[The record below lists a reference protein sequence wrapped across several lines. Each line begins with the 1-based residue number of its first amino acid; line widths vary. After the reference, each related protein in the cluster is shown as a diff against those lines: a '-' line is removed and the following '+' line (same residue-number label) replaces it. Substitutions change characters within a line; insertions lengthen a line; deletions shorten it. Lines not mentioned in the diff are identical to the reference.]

1 MPQTLIL
8 SSAVRMFLCGTV
20 RQLSG
25 PSGGHIYPMLKPA
38 YDPDPCIFSSQL
50 WKFQQEKRTILENRD
65 YYGLKRWEIGEIASK
80 IGQLYYHYYLR
91 TSETLYLQESF
102 VFYDAIRARFY
113 FKDVV
118 DANSA
123 PLMIKKL
130 RYYARFVVVC
140 LLLDRRDYVQELLEE
155 LRREVRN
162 YDKKFSPPDSS
173 EWHLVVSELAEFLKA
188 DEIMDVVGMGRVP
201 ALSLLQDLGGAAE
214 PVRVQLQHAVLAGAC
229 ESQIKFSELTLD
241 IFRMLL
247 TVEAPPAVD
256 NTVRQ
261 NPHKHLL
268 YRPSIGQLHVVLASI
283 SKDLPE
289 NAAVLLYVSADKME
303 RRPDEQTLVPPE
315 DVAAGGLMLSSRLPS
330 EPLGANSAGAALYPH
345 DLVSFTRR
353 PFVLVADSPGSGSF
367 LELKNVYGAP
377 LLCLCSPA
385 SIPGGLK
392 GPTEVGS
399 LFTLFLHAPLHAL
412 WVALKGEQ
420 QLEKD
425 DYEQAKAKL
434 NEVISTIHKLLVKE
448 GPETGSNLNPSLKL
462 FMTDDLLC
470 NMILR
475 FIFFEAVAQLHSTF
489 KANLAEH
496 TPRSRPAMPG
506 AVSADGELQA
516 QIKELAKIMKDTQ
529 YVA

>member
-1 MPQTLIL
+1 MGDDAQKVVEEYKFMLEKSQSFFAGLRDLPQYENKQW
-8 SSAVRMFLCGTV
+8 
-20 RQLSG
+20 QLYFQKTFE
-25 PSGGHIYPMLKPA
+25 IYTK
-38 YDPDPCIFSSQL
+38 L

-113 FKDVV
+113 FKDVA
-118 DANSA
+118 DAHSA

-188 DEIMDVVGMGRVP
+188 DEIMEVTGLPRAQP
-201 ALSLLQDLGGAAE
+201 LALLQDLGGASE
-214 PVRVQLQHAVLAGAC
+214 PVRIELQHAVLAGAC

-256 NTVRQ
+256 NVVRQ

-268 YRPSIGQLHVVLASI
+268 YRPSVGQLHVVLSSI
-283 SKDLPE
+283 CKDLPPQ
-289 NAAVLLYVSADKME
+289 AAVLLYISADKLE
-303 RRPDEQTLVPPE
+303 RGPDEETLVKPESTEASGLLLSSRAPQEAAAGSSSASCAFFPE
-315 DVAAGGLMLSSRLPS
+315 DVIP
-330 EPLGANSAGAALYPH
+330 
-345 DLVSFTRR
+345 FTRR
-353 PFVLVADSPGSGSF
+353 PFVLVADSPGAGSF
-367 LELKNVYGAP
+367 CNLKNVFGAP
-377 LLCLCSPA
+377 LLCLCSPNA
-385 SIPGGLK
+385 TPPSLK
-392 GPTEVGS
+392 GPTAVGN
-399 LFTLFLHAPLHAL
+399 LFSLFLHAPLQAL
-412 WVALKGEQ
+412 WVALKGDH
-420 QLEKD
+420 QLEKED
-425 DYEQAKAKL
+425 FDAAQAKL
-434 NEVISTIHKLLVKE
+434 NEILAAIHVKLAGAGDLDE
-448 GPETGSNLNPSLKL
+448 SIKL

-475 FIFFEAVAQLHSTF
+475 FVFFEAVTQIHSGF
-489 KANLAEH
+489 KGDPVAFK
-496 TPRSRPAMPG
+496 PRSYPVMPA
-506 AVSADGELQA
+506 AVSADPDVHGK
-516 QIKELAKIMKDTQ
+516 IKELAKILKDVE
-529 YVA
+529 YIV